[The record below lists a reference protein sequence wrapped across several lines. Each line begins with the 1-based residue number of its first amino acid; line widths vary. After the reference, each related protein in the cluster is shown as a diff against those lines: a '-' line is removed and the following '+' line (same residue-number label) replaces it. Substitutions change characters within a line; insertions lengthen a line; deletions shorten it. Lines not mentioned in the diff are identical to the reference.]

1 MHRLEDPVDAGITA
15 DGLVL
20 GIDEDDLEVLVGGVL
35 VDPVGV
41 EHAQVGAAA
50 SDTLLSGGTERALV
64 LELVHTMVGGLS
76 VGGTLGD
83 GLFAVTAAN
92 TDTVDNVTLLGLVPE
107 TASLIGARRTG
118 GAVDDVQR
126 TVLPASDAEQ
136 EAEDIWWRNALE
148 MVILVGS

>member
-1 MHRLEDPVDAGITA
+1 MHRLDDPVDAGITA

-50 SDTLLSGGTERALV
+50 SDTLLSGGAERALV

-118 GAVDDVQR
+118 RAVDDVQR

-136 EAEDIWWRNALE
+136 EAEDIW
-148 MVILVGS
+148 